1 MEPGGWA
8 SLIHDLSQVRVVYS
22 SRFVRCAAGAVR
34 TALFQNR
41 SARKPRSGA
50 CPRTRSSSW
59 EPGCRRTVSRARNLS
74 ERTAHAVALFR
85 QGVAPRIIC
94 TGGFSGDRLS
104 AAAVARSVAVA
115 YGVPTQDILLADG
128 SLNTQEDAHQAAAIV
143 KAHGW
148 QTILLVSHPL
158 HLYRARLL
166 FEQEGLTVFTSP
178 TNTNLSA
185 IPLRWRLG
193 YDVREALFITWT
205 GMETLGLPREW
216 GFSLHQWLYD
226 WSRRAGLPG
235 GIPL

>member
-1 MEPGGWA
+1 MTF
-8 SLIHDLSQVRVVYS
+8 LKYVF
-22 SRFVRCAAGAVR
+22 FVLAGSCIALL
-34 TALFQNR
+34 ALFGLLCFRVDRQG
-41 SARKPRSGA
+41 SLDQARPTDAIVVLGA
-50 CPRTRSSSW
+50 WVQADGRPS
-59 EPGCRRTVSRARNLS
+59 EDLF
-74 ERTAHAVALFR
+74 ERTEHAVALYR
-85 QGVAPRIIC
+85 QGAAPRIIC

-115 YGVPTQDILLADG
+115 YGVPTRDILLADG
-128 SLNTQEDAHQAAAIV
+128 SLNTQEDAQQAAAVI

-166 FEQEGLTVFTSP
+166 FEQQGLTVFTSP

-205 GMETLGLPREW
+205 GMEALGLPREW
-216 GFSLHQWLYD
+216 GLSLHQWLYD

>member
-1 MEPGGWA
+1 MGHRLYMTFLKYVSFILVGSCVA
-8 SLIHDLSQVRVVYS
+8 LL
-22 SRFVRCAAGAVR
+22 
-34 TALFQNR
+34 ALFGLLCFKIDRQG
-41 SARKPRSGA
+41 SLDQARPTDAIVVLGA
-50 CPRTRSSSW
+50 WVQADGQPS
-59 EPGCRRTVSRARNLS
+59 EDLS
-74 ERTAHAVALFR
+74 ERTAHAVALYR

-128 SLNTQEDAHQAAAIV
+128 SLNTQEDAHQAAAVV

-185 IPLRWRLG
+185 IPLR
-193 YDVREALFITWT
+193 
-205 GMETLGLPREW
+205 
-216 GFSLHQWLYD
+216 
-226 WSRRAGLPG
+226 
-235 GIPL
+235 